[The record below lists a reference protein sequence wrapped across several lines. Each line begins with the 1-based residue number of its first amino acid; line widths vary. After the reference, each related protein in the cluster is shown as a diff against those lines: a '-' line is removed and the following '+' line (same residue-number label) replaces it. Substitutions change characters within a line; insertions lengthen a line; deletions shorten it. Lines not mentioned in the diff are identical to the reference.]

1 VIFLKRSKKVIIPDK
16 YIMPSDSIL
25 YMSTIILKKLK
36 NKKANIIDLWLEI
49 KRESGMTYNKF
60 MQILIYLNIIGVLN
74 YTEKGEIYNEN
85 ITS

>member
-1 VIFLKRSKKVIIPDK
+1 MIIPDK

-36 NKKANIIDLWLEI
+36 NKKVNIIDLWIEI
-49 KRESGMTYNKF
+49 KRETGMTYNRF
-60 MQILIYLNIIGVLN
+60 IQNLIYLNIIGALN

-85 ITS
+85 FTS